1 MQYQIANTNI
11 VLFGFS
17 IKQKNQIKSKEKT
30 GQRGKSKGERGKS
43 KKERA
48 GDRGRKAG
56 IRK

>member
-30 GQRGKSKGERGKS
+30 GQRGKSKE
-43 KKERA
+43 ERA
-48 GDRGRKAG
+48 DDRGRKAG